1 MNFTKRIMYSLVLFV
16 LLAWTAGTARG
27 QFLQT
32 ALDIGEMSSR
42 YSEIGFAPESGIG
55 NGGMVWPQILRL
67 SNHYRGQGHWIGVR
81 NWTNERGEQ
90 FDYHVARLGPR
101 PDGAVFFT
109 PVSTRLVAKWEDTEV
124 TVDGAAS
131 FREIAIVDEVDAS
144 LVADRT
150 ITQVFRSVQGVE
162 IEMTAY
168 AYSNEHHDD
177 YHVVTRKYT
186 NNGNTDDDDEIEL
199 DGQTLTGM
207 YVYNTYRWRG
217 REQAADHGSNAQT
230 WGKYSM
236 VDIVGDGHATYPVDF
251 TAIYLWHGY
260 DPIFAASNWNNLG
273 APMVTQRG
281 SNAPTD
287 TIGRLA
293 GMTMQGLIVLHADES
308 STDRSY
314 NPVNQPRTLSWLDS
328 DEVLN
333 ADGLS
338 NQDYYQLGILSRENP
353 EVFPGGNSRNFP
365 HYADRTEPS
374 GEFWAPT
381 QDASNGKQGGFAA
394 TMAYGPYQLAFGE
407 SVNFVEAVV
416 VGGISYDAATQI
428 GRAYKRSG
436 FNDAALIEY
445 DANGDGVITEVPW
458 DYSVYKNG
466 SERMTKGQW
475 VMTERD
481 SMFQNMYTA
490 RRLYQASAGLTQYP
504 VVRPPAPPRKF
515 DVFGRPDKV
524 DITWETITGEADPV
538 SWEIYRT
545 NNFEDNLPYQLVASL
560 PGSARDYADAGLVRG
575 TDYYYYIVGV
585 SGPQN
590 IDPEAIAG
598 TPEGKPLRSGRYF
611 TQTYQPVNLKRPPG
625 ATVEAFRIVPN
636 PVNLA
641 ADGSVRFFV
650 GGDALRSQVAFF
662 DIPGNSTITVYSET
676 GEFITRI
683 EHTDGSGDELWNLTT
698 ASRQPIVSGI
708 YLVRVV
714 DNATGATDVKK
725 MVVIQ

>member
-1 MNFTKRIMYSLVLFV
+1 MLV
-16 LLAWTAGTARG
+16 AWTTGTARG

-55 NGGMVWPQILRL
+55 NGGMVWPQILRF

-81 NWTNERGEQ
+81 NWTNERGET

-101 PDGAVFFT
+101 PDGSVFFT
-109 PVSTRLVAKWEDTEV
+109 PVSTRLVAKWEDSEV
-124 TVDGAAS
+124 SVDGAAS
-131 FREIAIVDEVDAS
+131 FREIAIVDEVDPA

-162 IEMTAY
+162 VEMTAY
-168 AYSNEHHDD
+168 AWSNEYHDD
-177 YHVVTRKYT
+177 YHIINRKYT
-186 NNGNTDDDDEIEL
+186 NTGNTDDDDEIEL
-199 DGQTLTGM
+199 NGQSLQDM

-230 WGKYSM
+230 WGKFSM
-236 VDIVGDGHATYPVDF
+236 VDIVGDGHDTYPVDF
-251 TAIYLWHGY
+251 TAIYIWHGF
-260 DPIFAASNWNNLG
+260 DPDFASSSWNNLG
-273 APMVTQRG
+273 SPMVSQRG
-281 SNAPTD
+281 TNAPSD

-293 GMTMQGLIVLHADES
+293 GMSFQGLIVLHADES
-308 STDRSY
+308 TTDRSY
-314 NPVNQPRTLSWLDS
+314 NPANQPHTLSWLDS

-353 EVFPGGNSRNFP
+353 DVFPGGDSRNYP
-365 HYADRTEPS
+365 HYADRVEPS

-381 QDASNGKQGGFAA
+381 QNASQGKQGGFAA

-416 VGGISYDAATQI
+416 VGGISYDAATQV

-436 FNDAALIEY
+436 FDDNALIEY
-445 DANGDGVITEVPW
+445 DANGNGVIDDVPW

-466 SERMTKGQW
+466 GERMTKGQW

-490 RRLYQASAGLTQYP
+490 RRLYEASNGLTQYP
-504 VVRPPAPPRKF
+504 VVQPPAPPKTF

-524 DITWETITGEADPV
+524 EISWTTISGQPDPV

-545 NNFEDNLPYQLVASL
+545 SNYEDNLPYELITTL
-560 PGSARDYADAGLVRG
+560 PGSARSYEDLSLVRG
-575 TDYYYYIVGV
+575 IDYYYYMVGV
-585 SGPQN
+585 SGPQP
-590 IDPEAIAG
+590 IDPEAITG
-598 TPEGKPLRSGRYF
+598 TPEGKPLHSGRYF
-611 TQTYQPVNLKRPPG
+611 TQTYQPANLKRSPG
-625 ATVEAFRIVPN
+625 ATVDAFRIVPN
-636 PVNLA
+636 PINLA
-641 ADGSVRFFV
+641 ADETVRFFV

-662 DIPGNSTITVYSET
+662 DIPGNCTISIYSET

-698 ASRQPIVSGI
+698 ASRQPIVSGV

-714 DNATGATDVKK
+714 DNESGATDVKK